1 MKDKKMKHIVTI
13 LLVFLALLQ
22 YPASAAVLLRL
33 QDGETVLDA
42 KDAKLGDLLEEIRRK
57 YAVSIVGLE
66 NREGETVTFSAKEEM
81 PEDLLKRLFRYL
93 GEENYA
99 MEFTDIK
106 LTKVSVFPGSKKR
119 RPFPSAEGASETSA
133 PQQFS
138 NVVEVKEI
146 VAGSQAQDLNLQK
159 GDFVIS
165 YNGIRIT
172 SAQQLAGEVRK
183 TSDKDTVEITAVRNK
198 EVMPMV
204 LKGGIIGI
212 QIVTTSIPAAEAESY
227 SR

>member
-1 MKDKKMKHIVTI
+1 MKNAVTI
-13 LLVFLALLQ
+13 LLLVLALLP
-22 YPASAAVLLRL
+22 YPVPASVILQLRK
-33 QDGETVLDA
+33 GEAVLDA
-42 KDAKLGDLLEEIRRK
+42 KSVKLIDIIEEMRQK

-66 NREGETVTFSAKEEM
+66 SREGETVTFSAKEEM
-81 PEDLLKRLFRYL
+81 PEDLIKRLLRYL

-119 RPFPSAEGASETSA
+119 TPSPSAEGANDPSA
-133 PQQFS
+133 PQRLS

-146 VAGSQAQDLNLQK
+146 IEGSQAQGLNLQK
-159 GDFVIS
+159 GDLVVS
-165 YNGIRIT
+165 YNGVKIS
-172 SAQQLAGEVRK
+172 SAQQLASEVRK
-183 TSDKDTVEITAVRNK
+183 TSGRDAVEMTVVRNK

-204 LKGGIIGI
+204 LEGGLIGI
-212 QIVTTSIPAAEAESY
+212 QIVTTSIPAAEAENY